1 MNLLAPPLLCLGTAQ
16 LGLNYGITNKIGKL
30 KETDAKKIIMKAVS
44 EGIKFFDTAQD
55 YGRSEELLGD
65 TLSSFRDS
73 KIINKFSYKSNKT
86 WSTFDTKNWE
96 RNFQHSL
103 LKLKATSIDSF
114 LVHNC
119 RDLNRKDS
127 RFLIQWL
134 DSLKERSLVRRI
146 GVSIYNPKE
155 IDFLPL
161 EKLDIIQLPL
171 SIFDQRFLDNGII
184 NHLVSLNIS
193 VHVRSIFLQGLIL
206 QKPENLP
213 NFLSPDFK
221 LHHHMFYDSLKKSC
235 QTPLEASLDFI
246 YRCKGIEAILF
257 GVTNLS
263 ELISIIK
270 TWNSVQY
277 SNVEVLDHDD
287 SFWAWNK
294 TNETDP
300 RTWP

>member
-1 MNLLAPPLLCLGTAQ
+1 MKFLAPPLLCLGTAQ

-30 KETDAKKIIMKAVS
+30 KESDAKKIINKAVS
-44 EGIKFFDTAQD
+44 KGIKFFDTAQD
-55 YGRSEELLGD
+55 YGRSEELLGG
-65 TLSSFRDS
+65 TLPSFRDS
-73 KIINKFSYKSNKT
+73 KIINKFSYKSKKT
-86 WSTFDTKNWE
+86 WSTFDEQIWE
-96 RNFQHSL
+96 RNFQNSL
-103 LKLKATSIDSF
+103 LKLKVKSIDSF

-134 DSLKERSLVRRI
+134 QSLKERSLVSRI
-146 GVSIYNPKE
+146 GASVYSPKE

-171 SIFDQRFLDNGII
+171 SIFDQRFLDKGII
-184 NHLVSLNIS
+184 DHLVSLNIS

-213 NFLSPDFK
+213 NFLSPEFK
-221 LHHHMFYDSLKKSC
+221 LHHHMFCDSLKKSC
-235 QTPLEASLDFI
+235 QTPLEACLAFI
-246 YRCKGIEAILF
+246 YKCKGIEALLF
-257 GVTNLS
+257 GVTSLS
-263 ELISIIK
+263 ELISIVN
-270 TWNSVQY
+270 TWNSFNY
-277 SNVEVLDHDD
+277 SNLEVLNNED